1 MNMNH
6 SNKMKYYIIHNWLI
20 HHLSIF
26 KYPCYLK
33 RNYKLIREYLSLIF
47 NETSLIKKKKNENEN
62 ENKQIDIY
70 PNEKLFP
77 KMK

>member
-1 MNMNH
+1 MNH
-6 SNKMKYYIIHNWLI
+6 SNKMKYYTIHNCLI

-47 NETSLIKKKKNENEN
+47 NKTSLIKNKKKMKM
-62 ENKQIDIY
+62 NKSIDIY

-77 KMK
+77 RNEK